1 MLRNVEKWRVLLL
14 FLDDFDQR
22 ILRMD
27 GDRYFHEIR
36 IFFKAIPTI
45 DQTVIFRRFGK
56 GVPLPN
62 MSRQKLIVA
71 EKKIPGDVQQYYA
84 PYIFRGK
91 SGQIY
96 FKNIWKYLPMK
107 YLKIFADKYLPTNI
121 FERIFEN

>member
-1 MLRNVEKWRVLLL
+1 MSKNDPFCCCFWMILTNVYLEWTETDISMK
-14 FLDDFDQR
+14 
-22 ILRMD
+22 
-27 GDRYFHEIR
+27 IR

-45 DQTVIFRRFGK
+45 DQTVIFRRLGK

-91 SGQIY
+91 SGQTY
-96 FKNIWKYLPMK
+96 FKNI
-107 YLKIFADKYLPTNI
+107 
-121 FERIFEN
+121 